1 MKIRMSKRRRFLGSK
16 FLTISTIS
24 LISSLAGID
33 GAEAESREPNVELS
47 STQELSP
54 LSGLLL
60 LLSVPEDYHSTSNL
74 SNSAIQVVSSES
86 GVVGNNLFPVNLES
100 QESVGGARSAEASP
114 TPNLPNSTIITP
126 ANSLSPLGQALPRNL
141 ETNPDGSQTP
151 ETNPT
156 PLNQP
161 VLINNPSSPT
171 TKIELKVSGEGRV
184 AADGRSLIT
193 ITGRIIDDKGELVP
207 NPPGVTEFKVTL
219 TTSAGRFVGTD
230 ADLDAL
236 GFQVVVKDGIFTVQ
250 IQSGIEAQ
258 RVRIRA
264 AAIVKESQD
273 TALNNRLIDRE
284 IEAFTQVEFI
294 TNLRPSLATGVVD
307 LRFGPRGLNYWGS
320 RRDFLRPELINENR
334 YEVSAGAQVFTTGRI
349 GEWLFTG
356 AINTRRN
363 LNERCDGSSR
373 LYQDQQFCEQQY
385 PVYGDSSR
393 VEYLAP
399 SRDSIFLRFERTSP
413 TPGAENDYLMWG
425 DYSTTE
431 LARSSQ
437 LFTSITRQLHGF
449 KTNFNFGNL
458 QLTALY
464 SYNIQG
470 FQRDAIV
477 PDGTSGFYFLSR
489 RLVVGGSE
497 DVFIETEE
505 QNRPGTVV
513 ERRQLSRGQ
522 DYEIDY
528 DRGTVIFRRPILALD
543 FDPFGNNLVRRIVV
557 TYQHESLNAGN
568 TNLYAGRL
576 QYNFLQ
582 GLPQTQQAFVGT
594 TFLRENMGMQSF
606 ELYGGDFRIPLGN
619 GQVIGEIARSRNNTL
634 AFGELRGTAYRLEA
648 ETNLSVGLAARV
660 YYRSVTENF
669 ANNSTASFSPGQ
681 TRTGGNITARIS
693 PSTNF
698 NVGIDYETNY
708 GIAPPVRTQLFDL
721 FNPVPQS
728 PPGARVDNSLTT
740 LRAGVQQQLGASQLN
755 LDLVN
760 RNRSVGGA
768 SRNENRSNLLG
779 NGNSSQFVSRLTVPV
794 TENLN
799 FRAQNELNLGDQTD
813 NLYPNRSTLGLD
825 WRVMQGVNVRLAH
838 QFLDARIFGRDSLT
852 SLDTVLDRRIGENTA
867 LTSRYSVYSGV
878 NGVIGQGAIGLNHNW
893 VVSKG
898 LRINLTYE
906 YIFNN
911 LFANTGAGTQ
921 FAQPYATG
929 QTSSSLGNFGGQ
941 SYSVGLE
948 YNPTQDF
955 QASARVER
963 RTSSAG
969 NNTVI
974 STAAAGRLSPSLTGL
989 FRYQQAGS
997 ANQLLQIGNTASLRL
1012 GLAFRDP
1019 ADDRFNA
1026 LLSYQYRSNPNTIPD
1041 NLLNSSG
1048 AGSRDHLLSIE
1059 GIYAPDWQWEFYGRY
1074 ALRQS
1079 TSFLANNIS
1088 TDSTVLLGQ
1097 IRATYRYDYRA
1108 DIAAEVRWIG
1118 QPSVNFGELGLALEG
1133 GYYLSPDLRA
1143 YVGYSFGSVSDN
1155 DFSGFRSRGGVYFGI
1170 TLKVNELWEGFGRQT
1185 PQPRTETAEAPPP
1198 QGINSVSNPINRDS
1212 PISYR

>member
-1 MKIRMSKRRRFLGSK
+1 MKMRMSKRRRYLGSS
-16 FLTISTIS
+16 FLKISKISTIVATTATIG
-24 LISSLAGID
+24 LISSLTGIN
-33 GAEAESREPNVELS
+33 GAEAEEQIPSLELS
-47 STQELSP
+47 TSQILP
-54 LSGLLL
+54 LSTTLLEVTEA
-60 LLSVPEDYHSTSNL
+60 SQSQDYHSTSNL
-74 SNSAIQVVSSES
+74 SNPAIQVRESES
-86 GVVGNNLFPVNLES
+86 GNQENNLFPN
-100 QESVGGARSAEASP
+100 P
-114 TPNLPNSTIITP
+114 PNSTTNPP
-126 ANSLSPLGQALPRNL
+126 ANSLSPLGQTLPRNL
-141 ETNPDGSQTP
+141 ETNPDRSQTP
-151 ETNPT
+151 ETTPT

-161 VLINNPSSPT
+161 VVITNPGSPT
-171 TKIELKVSGEGRV
+171 TKIELTVAGEGRV
-184 AADGRSLIT
+184 AADGRSLLT
-193 ITGRIIDDKGELVP
+193 ITGRIVDDKGELVP

-219 TTSAGRFVGTD
+219 TTSAGRFMGTD
-230 ADLDAL
+230 ADSDAL

-250 IQSGIEAQ
+250 LQSGIEAQ

-264 AAIVKESQD
+264 AAIVKESQN

-284 IEAFTQVEFI
+284 IEAFTQVEFV

-320 RRDFLRPELINENR
+320 RRDFLRPELINDNR

-373 LYQDQQFCEQQY
+373 LYQDQQICEQQY

-413 TPGAENDYLMWG
+413 TPGAETDYLMWG

-449 KTNFNFGNL
+449 KTNFSFGNL

-477 PDGTSGFYFLSR
+477 PDGTSGYYFLSR

-497 DVFIETEE
+497 DVFLETEE

-513 ERRQLSRGQ
+513 ERKQLSRGQ

-528 DRGTVIFRRPILALD
+528 DRGTLIFRRPILALD

-557 TYQHESLNAGN
+557 TYQHESLNASN

-594 TFLRENMGMQSF
+594 TYLRENMGMQLF

-619 GQVIGEIARSRNNTL
+619 GQIIGEIARSRNNTL
-634 AFGELRGTAYRLEA
+634 AFGELRGMAYRLEA
-648 ETNLSVGLAARV
+648 ETNLATGLAARA

-681 TRTGGNITARIS
+681 TRYGGNVTARIS
-693 PSTNF
+693 STTNF

-721 FNPVPQS
+721 FNPVPAS
-728 PPGARVDNSLTT
+728 PPGARVDNTLTT
-740 LRAGVQQQLGASQLN
+740 VRAGVQQQLGASQLN

-760 RNRSVGGA
+760 RNRSD
-768 SRNENRSNLLG
+768 RTNLLG
-779 NGNSSQFVSRLTVPV
+779 NGSSTQFVSRLNVPV

-799 FRAQNELNLGDQTD
+799 FRAQNELNLGDRTD

-898 LRINLTYE
+898 LRLNLTYE

-955 QASARVER
+955 QSSARIER

-997 ANQLLQIGNTASLRL
+997 SNQLLQIGNTASLRL
-1012 GLAFRDP
+1012 GVAFRDP

-1097 IRATYRYDYRA
+1097 IRATYRFDYRA

-1143 YVGYSFGSVSDN
+1143 YVGYSFGQVSDN

-1185 PQPRTETAEAPPP
+1185 PQPRNEVAEAPPP
-1198 QGINSVSNPINRDS
+1198 QGLATTTLPANNPVA
-1212 PISYR
+1212 PISSR

>member
-1 MKIRMSKRRRFLGSK
+1 MKMRMSKRRRYLGSS
-16 FLTISTIS
+16 FLKISKISTIVATTATIG
-24 LISSLAGID
+24 LISSLTGIN
-33 GAEAESREPNVELS
+33 GAEAEENIPSLELL
-47 STQELSP
+47 STSQISP
-54 LSGLLL
+54 LSTP
-60 LLSVPEDYHSTSNL
+60 LSEVTEASRSQDYHSTSNL
-74 SNSAIQVVSSES
+74 SSSAIQVRES
-86 GVVGNNLFPVNLES
+86 ASGNQENNLFPN
-100 QESVGGARSAEASP
+100 P
-114 TPNLPNSTIITP
+114 PNSTTNPP
-126 ANSLSPLGQALPRNL
+126 ANPLSPLGQTLPRNL
-141 ETNPDGSQTP
+141 ETNPDRSQTP
-151 ETNPT
+151 ETTPT

-161 VLINNPSSPT
+161 VLITNPGSPT
-171 TKIELKVSGEGRV
+171 TKIELTVAGEGRV
-184 AADGRSLIT
+184 AADGRSLLT
-193 ITGRIIDDKGELVP
+193 ITGRIVDDKGELVP

-219 TTSAGRFVGTD
+219 TTSAGKFMGTD

-250 IQSGIEAQ
+250 LQSGIEAQ

-273 TALNNRLIDRE
+273 TALNNRPLDRE
-284 IEAFTQVEFI
+284 IEAFTQVEFV

-320 RRDFLRPELINENR
+320 RRDFLRPELINDNR

-413 TPGAENDYLMWG
+413 TPGTETDYLMWG

-477 PDGTSGFYFLSR
+477 PDGTSGYYFLSR

-513 ERRQLSRGQ
+513 ERKQLSRGP

-528 DRGTVIFRRPILALD
+528 DRGTLIFRRPILALD

-557 TYQHESLNAGN
+557 TYQHESLNASN

-594 TFLRENMGMQSF
+594 TYLRENMGMQLF

-634 AFGELRGTAYRLEA
+634 AFGELRGMAYRLEA
-648 ETNLSVGLAARV
+648 ETNLATGLAARA

-681 TRTGGNITARIS
+681 TRYGGNVTARIS

-721 FNPVPQS
+721 FNPVPES

-740 LRAGVQQQLGASQLN
+740 VRAGVQQQLGASQLN

-760 RNRSVGGA
+760 RNRSD
-768 SRNENRSNLLG
+768 RSNLLG
-779 NGNSSQFVSRLTVPV
+779 NGSSTQFVSRLNVPV

-799 FRAQNELNLGDQTD
+799 FRAQNELNLGDRTD

-825 WRVMQGVNVRLAH
+825 WRVMQGINVRLAH

-898 LRINLTYE
+898 LRLNLTYE

-955 QASARVER
+955 QASARIER

-997 ANQLLQIGNTASLRL
+997 SNQLLQIGNTASLRL

-1097 IRATYRYDYRA
+1097 IRATYRFDYRA

-1185 PQPRTETAEAPPP
+1185 PQPRNEVAEAPPP
-1198 QGINSVSNPINRDS
+1198 QGLATTTLPANNPVA
-1212 PISYR
+1212 PISSR

>member
-1 MKIRMSKRRRFLGSK
+1 MKMRMSKRRRYLGSS
-16 FLTISTIS
+16 FLKISKISTIVATIG
-24 LISSLAGID
+24 LISSLTGIN
-33 GAEAESREPNVELS
+33 GAEAEENIPGLELL
-47 STQELSP
+47 STSQVSP
-54 LSGLLL
+54 LSTP
-60 LLSVPEDYHSTSNL
+60 LSEVTEASRSQDYHSTSNL
-74 SNSAIQVVSSES
+74 SSSAIQVRES
-86 GVVGNNLFPVNLES
+86 ASGNQENNLFPN
-100 QESVGGARSAEASP
+100 P
-114 TPNLPNSTIITP
+114 PNSTTNPP
-126 ANSLSPLGQALPRNL
+126 ANPLSPLGQTLPRNL
-141 ETNPDGSQTP
+141 ETNPDRSQTP
-151 ETNPT
+151 ETTPT

-161 VLINNPSSPT
+161 VLITNPGSPT
-171 TKIELKVSGEGRV
+171 TKIELTVAGEGRV
-184 AADGRSLIT
+184 AADGRSLLT
-193 ITGRIIDDKGELVP
+193 ITGRIVDDKGELVP

-219 TTSAGRFVGTD
+219 TTSAGKFMGTD

-250 IQSGIEAQ
+250 LQSGIEAQ

-273 TALNNRLIDRE
+273 TALNNRPLDRE
-284 IEAFTQVEFI
+284 IEAFTQVEFV

-320 RRDFLRPELINENR
+320 RRDFLRPELINDNR

-413 TPGAENDYLMWG
+413 TPGTETDYLMWG

-477 PDGTSGFYFLSR
+477 PDGTSGYYFLSR

-513 ERRQLSRGQ
+513 ERKQLSRGP

-528 DRGTVIFRRPILALD
+528 DRGTLIFRRPILALD

-557 TYQHESLNAGN
+557 TYQHESLNASN

-594 TFLRENMGMQSF
+594 TYLRENMGMQLF

-634 AFGELRGTAYRLEA
+634 AFGELRGMAYRLEA
-648 ETNLSVGLAARV
+648 ETNLATGLAARA

-681 TRTGGNITARIS
+681 TRYGGNVTARIS

-721 FNPVPQS
+721 FNPVPES

-740 LRAGVQQQLGASQLN
+740 VRAGVQQQLGASQLN

-760 RNRSVGGA
+760 RNRSD
-768 SRNENRSNLLG
+768 RSNLLG
-779 NGNSSQFVSRLTVPV
+779 NGSSTQFVSRLNVPV

-799 FRAQNELNLGDQTD
+799 FRAQNELNLGDRTD

-825 WRVMQGVNVRLAH
+825 WRVMQGMNVRLAH

-898 LRINLTYE
+898 LRLNLTYE

-955 QASARVER
+955 QASARIER

-997 ANQLLQIGNTASLRL
+997 SNQLLQIGNTASLRL

-1088 TDSTVLLGQ
+1088 TDSTVFLGQ
-1097 IRATYRYDYRA
+1097 IRATYRFDYRA

-1143 YVGYSFGSVSDN
+1143 YVGYGFGQVSDN

-1185 PQPRTETAEAPPP
+1185 PQPRNEVAEAPPP
-1198 QGINSVSNPINRDS
+1198 QGLATTTLPANNPVA
-1212 PISYR
+1212 PISSR

>member
-1 MKIRMSKRRRFLGSK
+1 MKMRMSKRRRYLGSS
-16 FLTISTIS
+16 FLKISKISTIVATTATIG
-24 LISSLAGID
+24 LISSLTGIN
-33 GAEAESREPNVELS
+33 GAEAEENIPSLELL
-47 STQELSP
+47 STSQISP
-54 LSGLLL
+54 LSTP
-60 LLSVPEDYHSTSNL
+60 LSEVTEASRSQDYHSTSNL
-74 SNSAIQVVSSES
+74 SSSAIQVRES
-86 GVVGNNLFPVNLES
+86 ASGNQENNLFPN
-100 QESVGGARSAEASP
+100 P
-114 TPNLPNSTIITP
+114 PNSTTNPP
-126 ANSLSPLGQALPRNL
+126 ANPLSPLGQTLPRNL
-141 ETNPDGSQTP
+141 ETNPDRSQTP
-151 ETNPT
+151 ETTPT

-161 VLINNPSSPT
+161 VLITNPGSPT
-171 TKIELKVSGEGRV
+171 TKIELKVTGEGRV
-184 AADGRSLIT
+184 AADGRSLLT
-193 ITGRIIDDKGELVP
+193 ITGRIVDDKGELVP

-219 TTSAGRFVGTD
+219 TTSAGKFMGTD

-250 IQSGIEAQ
+250 LQSGIEAQ
-258 RVRIRA
+258 RVLIRA

-273 TALNNRLIDRE
+273 TALNNRPLDRE
-284 IEAFTQVEFI
+284 IEAFTQVEFV

-320 RRDFLRPELINENR
+320 RRDFLRPELINDNR

-413 TPGAENDYLMWG
+413 TPGTETDYLMWG

-477 PDGTSGFYFLSR
+477 PDGTSGYYFLSR

-513 ERRQLSRGQ
+513 ERKQLSRGP

-528 DRGTVIFRRPILALD
+528 DRGTLIFRRPILALD

-557 TYQHESLNAGN
+557 TYQHESLNASN

-594 TFLRENMGMQSF
+594 TYLRENMGMQLF

-634 AFGELRGTAYRLEA
+634 AFGELRGMAYRLEA
-648 ETNLSVGLAARV
+648 ETNLATGLAARA

-681 TRTGGNITARIS
+681 TRYGGNVTARIS

-721 FNPVPQS
+721 FNPVPES

-740 LRAGVQQQLGASQLN
+740 VRAGVQQQLGASQLN

-760 RNRSVGGA
+760 RNRSD
-768 SRNENRSNLLG
+768 RSNLLG
-779 NGNSSQFVSRLTVPV
+779 NGSSTQFVSRLNVPV

-799 FRAQNELNLGDQTD
+799 FRAQNELNLGDRTD

-825 WRVMQGVNVRLAH
+825 WRVMQGINVRLAH

-898 LRINLTYE
+898 LRLNLTYE

-955 QASARVER
+955 QASARIER

-997 ANQLLQIGNTASLRL
+997 SNQLLQIGNTASLRL

-1097 IRATYRYDYRA
+1097 IRATYRFDYRA

-1185 PQPRTETAEAPPP
+1185 PQPRNEVAEAPPP
-1198 QGINSVSNPINRDS
+1198 QGLATTTLPANNPVA
-1212 PISYR
+1212 PISSR

>member
-1 MKIRMSKRRRFLGSK
+1 MRIKMRKRRHVLGSSLLALS
-16 FLTISTIS
+16 FLVASGGV
-24 LISSLAGID
+24 ARV
-33 GAEAESREPNVELS
+33 GAEEE
-47 STQELSP
+47 
-54 LSGLLL
+54 
-60 LLSVPEDYHSTSNL
+60 
-74 SNSAIQVVSSES
+74 
-86 GVVGNNLFPVNLES
+86 
-100 QESVGGARSAEASP
+100 
-114 TPNLPNSTIITP
+114 TPNLELRSSELESENNHSTGISRQAVPRILEESGARRAELFPNLLGVADNSPPAGNSQAIQTSQVQPISIAETRINLWSQSTQSTQSTQSVGINNPSPNNNPTVQLSQLAGQTTP
-126 ANSLSPLGQALPRNL
+126 G
-141 ETNPDGSQTP
+141 DSQVP
-151 ETNPT
+151 PAPST

-161 VLINNPSSPT
+161 VTITDPGSPT
-171 TKIELKVSGEGRV
+171 TKIEFIVAGEGRV

-193 ITGRIIDDKGELVP
+193 LRGRIVNDRGDLITTNAPD
-207 NPPGVTEFKVTL
+207 FKVTL
-219 TTSAGRFVGTD
+219 TTSAGRFTGTD
-230 ADLDAL
+230 ADPDAL
-236 GFQVVVKDGIFTVQ
+236 GFQVVVKDGTFTVQ
-250 IQSGIEAQ
+250 LQSGIEAQ
-258 RVRIRA
+258 RVRIRV
-264 AAIVKESQD
+264 AAIVKETQD
-273 TALNNRLIDRE
+273 LALNNRAIDRE
-284 IEAFTQVEFI
+284 IEAFTQVEFVP
-294 TNLRPSLATGVVD
+294 NLRPSLATGVVD
-307 LRFGPRGLNYWGS
+307 LRVGPRGLDYWGS
-320 RRDFLRPELINENR
+320 RRDFLRPDLINDNR
-334 YEVSAGAQVFTTGRI
+334 YEVRAGAQVFATGSL

-356 AINTRRN
+356 AVNTRRN
-363 LNERCDGSSR
+363 LNERCDGSTR
-373 LYQDQQFCEQQY
+373 LFQDQQTCEQQY

-393 VEYLAP
+393 VDYLTP

-413 TPGAENDYLMWG
+413 TPGAETDYAMWG
-425 DYSTTE
+425 DYNTRE

-437 LFTSITRQLHGF
+437 LFTAITRQLHGF
-449 KTNFNFGNL
+449 KGNFSFGDL
-458 QLTALY
+458 QLTTLY

-477 PDGTSGFYFLSR
+477 PDGTSGYYFLSR

-497 DVFIETEE
+497 NVFIETEE
-505 QNRPGTVV
+505 QNRPGTVI
-513 ERRQLSRGQ
+513 ERRQVNRGQ

-528 DRGTVIFRRPILALD
+528 DRGTLIFRRPVLALD

-576 QYNFLQ
+576 QYNLLQ
-582 GLPQTQQAFVGT
+582 GLTQSQQAFVGT
-594 TFLRENMGMQSF
+594 TYLRENMGMQLF
-606 ELYGGDFRIPLGN
+606 ELYGGDFRIPLGS
-619 GQVIGEIARSRNNTL
+619 GQIIGEMARSRNNTFN
-634 AFGELRGTAYRLEA
+634 FGELRGTAYRLEA
-648 ETNLSVGLAARV
+648 ETNITTGLAARA

-669 ANNSTASFSPGQ
+669 VNNATTSFSPGQ
-681 TRTGGNITARIS
+681 TRYGANFSARLGSATTFNGG
-693 PSTNF
+693 
-698 NVGIDYETNY
+698 VDYESNF
-708 GIAPPVRTQLFDL
+708 GVAPSVRTQLFDL

-728 PPGARVDNSLTT
+728 PPGSLVDNNLTT
-740 LRAGVQQQLGASQLN
+740 LRAGLQQQFGTVQLGV
-755 LDLVN
+755 DLVN
-760 RNRSVGGA
+760 RNRSDRA
-768 SRNENRSNLLG
+768 TTLG
-779 NGNSSQFVSRLTVPV
+779 TGSSTQVVSRLSAPL

-799 FRAQNELNLGDQTD
+799 LRLQNELNLGQRSDS
-813 NLYPNRSTLGLD
+813 LYPNRSTAGLD
-825 WRVMQGVNVRLAH
+825 WRVMQGVNVRLSH

-852 SLDTVLDRRIGENTA
+852 SLDTVLDSRIGENTS

-878 NGVIGQGAIGLNHNW
+878 NGMIGQGAIGLNHNW

-941 SYSVGLE
+941 SYSIGVE
-948 YNPTQDF
+948 YNPNQDF
-955 QASARVER
+955 QASARIER

-997 ANQLLQIGNTASLRL
+997 ANQLLQLGNTANLRL
-1012 GLAFRDP
+1012 GLAWRDP
-1019 ADDRFNA
+1019 ADDRYNF
-1026 LLSYQYRSNPNTIPD
+1026 LLSYQYRSNPSTIPG

-1074 ALRQS
+1074 ALRNS
-1079 TSFLANNIS
+1079 TSFLTNNIS
-1088 TDSTVLLGQ
+1088 TDSTVFLGQ

-1118 QPSVNFGELGLALEG
+1118 QPSANFGELGLALEG

-1143 YVGYSFGSVSDN
+1143 YVGYSFGRVSDN

>member
-1 MKIRMSKRRRFLGSK
+1 MKHRMNKRRRFLGSGLLK
-16 FLTISTIS
+16 IGTISTIS
-24 LISSLAGID
+24 LIASLTGMD
-33 GAEAESREPNVELS
+33 GAEAENREPSVEQGSSQELPQSSELS
-47 STQELSP
+47 
-54 LSGLLL
+54 L
-60 LLSVPEDYHSTSNL
+60 LLSGSEDSRSTRNL
-74 SNSAIQVVSSES
+74 FNPAIQAMGAES
-86 GVVGNNLFPVNLES
+86 GVPGNTLFPNSIANPITNPVANPLIS
-100 QESVGGARSAEASP
+100 QITSP
-114 TPNLPNSTIITP
+114 SITTTPTTDTTNPV
-126 ANSLSPLGQALPRNL
+126 LGQTLPRNL
-141 ETNPDGSQTP
+141 DTNPNGSQTP

-161 VLINNPSSPT
+161 VVITTPGSPT
-171 TKIELKVSGEGRV
+171 TKIELTVSGEGRV
-184 AADGRSLIT
+184 AADGRSLMT
-193 ITGRIIDDKGELVP
+193 ITGRIVNDKGELIP

-236 GFQVVVKDGIFTVQ
+236 GFQVVVKNGVFSVQ
-250 IQSGIEAQ
+250 LQSGIEAQ

-264 AAIVKESQD
+264 AAIVKETQD
-273 TALNNRLIDRE
+273 TALNNRLINRE
-284 IEAFTQVEFI
+284 IEAFTQVEFV

-320 RRDFLRPELINENR
+320 RRDFLRPELINDNR

-373 LYQDQQFCEQQY
+373 LFQDQQTCEQQY

-513 ERRQLSRGQ
+513 ERKQLSRGQ

-582 GLPQTQQAFVGT
+582 GLPQSQQAFVGT
-594 TFLRENMGMQSF
+594 TYLRENMGMQLF
-606 ELYGGDFRIPLGN
+606 ELYGGDFRVPLGN
-619 GQVIGEIARSRNNTL
+619 GQIIGEIARSRNNTL
-634 AFGELRGTAYRLEA
+634 AFGEMRGTAYRLEA
-648 ETNLSVGLAARV
+648 ETSLSTGLAARA

-681 TRTGGNITARIS
+681 TRYGGNVTARIS
-693 PSTNF
+693 PTTNF

-721 FNPVPQS
+721 FNPVPES

-740 LRAGVQQQLGASQLN
+740 VRAGVQQQLGASQLN

-760 RNRSVGGA
+760 RNRSD
-768 SRNENRSNLLG
+768 RSNLLG
-779 NGNSSQFVSRLTVPV
+779 NGNSTQFVSRLNVPV

-799 FRAQNELNLGDQTD
+799 FRAQNELNLGDRTD

-852 SLDTVLDRRIGENTA
+852 SLDTVLDRRIGENTS

-878 NGVIGQGAIGLNHNW
+878 NGVVGQGAIGLNHNW

-898 LRINLTYE
+898 LRLNLTYE

-948 YNPTQDF
+948 YNPSQDF
-955 QASARVER
+955 QASARIER

-997 ANQLLQIGNTASLRL
+997 SNQLLQIGNTASLRL

-1079 TSFLANNIS
+1079 TSFLASNLS

-1097 IRATYRYDYRA
+1097 IRATYRFDYRA

-1143 YVGYSFGSVSDN
+1143 YVGYSFGRVSDN
-1155 DFSGFRSRGGVYFGI
+1155 DFTGFRSRGGVYFGI

-1185 PQPRTETAEAPPP
+1185 PQPRTETAEAPPT
-1198 QGINSVSNPINRDS
+1198 QGSNAASTPMNRDR
-1212 PISYR
+1212 PLSY

>member
-1 MKIRMSKRRRFLGSK
+1 MKIRISKRRRFLGSGLLK
-16 FLTISTIS
+16 IGTISTIS
-24 LISSLAGID
+24 LISSLVGMDRAD
-33 GAEAESREPNVELS
+33 AENREPSVELENIQEVS
-47 STQELSP
+47 SSSESL
-54 LSGLLL
+54 LSGL
-60 LLSVPEDYHSTSNL
+60 SGSDVPEASRSADSHSTRNL
-74 SNSAIQVVSSES
+74 FNSAIQVVGVES
-86 GVVGNNLFPVNLES
+86 GIPGNSLFPS
-100 QESVGGARSAEASP
+100 SIASP
-114 TPNLPNSTIITP
+114 QIVPSSTPPNPTS
-126 ANSLSPLGQALPRNL
+126 AQALPL
-141 ETNPDGSQTP
+141 NPDIIPKEGQEP
-151 ETNPT
+151 EASPT

-161 VLINNPSSPT
+161 VVITNPGSPT
-171 TKIELKVSGEGRV
+171 TKIELTVTGEGRV

-193 ITGRIIDDKGELVP
+193 ITGRIVNDKGELIP

-219 TTSAGRFVGTD
+219 TTSAGRFIGTD
-230 ADLDAL
+230 ADSDAL
-236 GFQVVVKDGIFTVQ
+236 GFQVIVKDGTFTIQ
-250 IQSGIEAQ
+250 LQSGIEAQ
-258 RVRIRA
+258 RVRLRA
-264 AAIVKESQD
+264 AAIVKETQD
-273 TALNNRLIDRE
+273 TALNNQMIDRE

-294 TNLRPSLATGVVD
+294 PNLRPSIATGVVD

-320 RRDFLRPELINENR
+320 RRDFLRPDLINDNR

-373 LYQDQQFCEQQY
+373 LYQDQQVCEQQY

-393 VEYLAP
+393 VEYLAS

-413 TPGAENDYLMWG
+413 TPGAETDYLMWG

-437 LFTSITRQLHGF
+437 LFTSVTRQLHGF

-513 ERRQLSRGQ
+513 ERRQLNRGQ

-528 DRGTVIFRRPILALD
+528 DRGTLIFRRPILALD
-543 FDPFGNNLVRRIVV
+543 FDPFGNNLVRRIVT
-557 TYQHESLNAGN
+557 TYQYESLNAGN

-582 GLPQTQQAFVGT
+582 GLPQSQQAFVGT
-594 TFLRENMGMQSF
+594 TYLRENMGMQLF
-606 ELYGGDFRIPLGN
+606 ELYGGDFRIPFGN
-619 GQVIGEIARSRNNTL
+619 GQIIGEIARSRNNTL

-648 ETNLSVGLAARV
+648 ETSLATGLAARA

-681 TRTGGNITARIS
+681 TRYGGNITARIS
-693 PSTNF
+693 PTTNF
-698 NVGIDYETNY
+698 NAGIDYETNF
-708 GIAPPVRTQLFDL
+708 GIAPSVRTQVFDL
-721 FNPVPQS
+721 FNPVPQT
-728 PPGARVDNSLTT
+728 PPGARIDNTLTT
-740 LRAGVQQQLGASQLN
+740 VRAGVQQQLGASQLN

-760 RNRSVGGA
+760 RNRSD
-768 SRNENRSNLLG
+768 RTNLLG
-779 NGNSSQFVSRLTVPV
+779 NGNSTQFVSRLNVPV

-799 FRAQNELNLGDQTD
+799 FRAQNELNLGDCGNRSCDRSD

-867 LTSRYSVYSGV
+867 ITSRYSVYSGV
-878 NGVIGQGAIGLNHNW
+878 NGMIGQGAIGLNHNW

-929 QTSSSLGNFGGQ
+929 QTASSLGNFGGQ

-948 YNPTQDF
+948 YNPHQDF
-955 QASARVER
+955 QASARIER

-997 ANQLLQIGNTASLRL
+997 SNQLLQIGNTASLRL

-1019 ADDRFNA
+1019 TDDRFNA

-1041 NLLNSSG
+1041 DLLNGSG

-1079 TSFLANNIS
+1079 TSFLASNIS

-1108 DIAAEVRWIG
+1108 DLAAEVRWIG
-1118 QPSVNFGELGLALEG
+1118 QPSVNFGELGWALEG

-1143 YVGYSFGSVSDN
+1143 YVGYSFGRVSDN
-1155 DFSGFRSRGGVYFGI
+1155 DFTGFRSRGGVYFGI

-1185 PQPRTETAEAPPP
+1185 PQPRTETAEVPSP
-1198 QGINSVSNPINRDS
+1198 QGTNTLQGMNTASTPLNQSS
-1212 PISYR
+1212 PLSYR

>member
-1 MKIRMSKRRRFLGSK
+1 MA
-16 FLTISTIS
+16 TIG
-24 LISSLAGID
+24 LISSLTGIN
-33 GAEAESREPNVELS
+33 GAEAEENIPSLELS
-47 STQELSP
+47 TSQISP
-54 LSGLLL
+54 LSTP
-60 LLSVPEDYHSTSNL
+60 LSEVTEASRSQDYHSTSNL
-74 SNSAIQVVSSES
+74 SSSDIQVRES
-86 GVVGNNLFPVNLES
+86 ASGNQENNLFPN
-100 QESVGGARSAEASP
+100 P
-114 TPNLPNSTIITP
+114 PNSTTNPP
-126 ANSLSPLGQALPRNL
+126 ADPSSPLSQTLPRNL
-141 ETNPDGSQTP
+141 ETNPDRSQTP
-151 ETNPT
+151 ETTPT

-161 VLINNPSSPT
+161 VLITNPGSPT
-171 TKIELKVSGEGRV
+171 TKIELKVTGEGRV
-184 AADGRSLIT
+184 AADGRSLLT
-193 ITGRIIDDKGELVP
+193 ITGRIVDDKGELVP

-219 TTSAGRFVGTD
+219 TTSAGKFMGTD

-250 IQSGIEAQ
+250 LQSGIEAQ

-273 TALNNRLIDRE
+273 TALNNRLLDRE
-284 IEAFTQVEFI
+284 IEAFTQVEFV

-320 RRDFLRPELINENR
+320 RRDFLRPELINDNR

-413 TPGAENDYLMWG
+413 TPGAETDYLMWG

-449 KTNFNFGNL
+449 KTNFNFGDL

-477 PDGTSGFYFLSR
+477 PDGTSGYYFLSR

-513 ERRQLSRGQ
+513 ERKQLSRGP

-528 DRGTVIFRRPILALD
+528 DRGTLIFRRPILALD

-557 TYQHESLNAGN
+557 TYQHESLNASN

-594 TFLRENMGMQSF
+594 TYLRENMGMQLF

-634 AFGELRGTAYRLEA
+634 AFGELRGMAYRLEA
-648 ETNLSVGLAARV
+648 ETNLATGLAARA

-681 TRTGGNITARIS
+681 TRYGGNVTVRIS

-721 FNPVPQS
+721 FNPVPES

-740 LRAGVQQQLGASQLN
+740 VRAGVQQQLGASQLN

-760 RNRSVGGA
+760 RNRSD
-768 SRNENRSNLLG
+768 RSNLLG
-779 NGNSSQFVSRLTVPV
+779 NGSSTQFVSRLNVPV

-799 FRAQNELNLGDQTD
+799 FRAQNELNLGDRTD

-825 WRVMQGVNVRLAH
+825 WRVMQGMNVRLAH

-955 QASARVER
+955 QASARIER

-997 ANQLLQIGNTASLRL
+997 SNQLLQIGNTASLRL

-1097 IRATYRYDYRA
+1097 IRATYRFDYRA

-1185 PQPRTETAEAPPP
+1185 PQPRNEVAEAPPP
-1198 QGINSVSNPINRDS
+1198 QGLATTTLPTNNPVA
-1212 PISYR
+1212 PISSR

>member
-1 MKIRMSKRRRFLGSK
+1 MKMRMSKRRRYLGSS
-16 FLTISTIS
+16 FLKISKISTIVATTATIG
-24 LISSLAGID
+24 LISSLTGIN
-33 GAEAESREPNVELS
+33 GAEAEEQIPSLELS
-47 STQELSP
+47 TSQILP
-54 LSGLLL
+54 LSTTLLEVTEA
-60 LLSVPEDYHSTSNL
+60 SQSQDYHSTSNL
-74 SNSAIQVVSSES
+74 SNPAIQVRESES
-86 GVVGNNLFPVNLES
+86 GNQENNLFPN
-100 QESVGGARSAEASP
+100 P
-114 TPNLPNSTIITP
+114 PNSTTNPP
-126 ANSLSPLGQALPRNL
+126 ANSLSPLGQTLPRNL
-141 ETNPDGSQTP
+141 ETNPDRSQTP
-151 ETNPT
+151 ETTPT

-161 VLINNPSSPT
+161 VVITNPGSPT
-171 TKIELKVSGEGRV
+171 TKIELTVAGEGRV
-184 AADGRSLIT
+184 AADGRSLLT
-193 ITGRIIDDKGELVP
+193 ITGRIVDDKGELVP

-219 TTSAGRFVGTD
+219 TTSAGRFMGTD
-230 ADLDAL
+230 ADSDAL

-250 IQSGIEAQ
+250 LQSGIEAQ

-264 AAIVKESQD
+264 AAIVKESQN

-284 IEAFTQVEFI
+284 IEAFTQVEFV

-320 RRDFLRPELINENR
+320 RRDFLRPELINDNR

-373 LYQDQQFCEQQY
+373 LYQDQQICEQQY

-413 TPGAENDYLMWG
+413 TPGAETDYLMWG

-449 KTNFNFGNL
+449 KTNFSFGNL

-477 PDGTSGFYFLSR
+477 PDGTSGYYFLSR

-497 DVFIETEE
+497 DVFLENEE

-513 ERRQLSRGQ
+513 ERKQLSRGQ

-528 DRGTVIFRRPILALD
+528 DRGTLIFRRPILALD

-557 TYQHESLNAGN
+557 TYQHESLNASN

-594 TFLRENMGMQSF
+594 TYLRENMGMQLF

-619 GQVIGEIARSRNNTL
+619 GQIIGEIARSRNNTL
-634 AFGELRGTAYRLEA
+634 AFGELRGMAYRLEA
-648 ETNLSVGLAARV
+648 ETNLATGLAARA

-681 TRTGGNITARIS
+681 TRYGGNVTARIS
-693 PSTNF
+693 STTNF

-721 FNPVPQS
+721 FNPVPAS
-728 PPGARVDNSLTT
+728 PPGARVDNTLTT
-740 LRAGVQQQLGASQLN
+740 VRAGVQQQLGASQLN

-760 RNRSVGGA
+760 RNRSD
-768 SRNENRSNLLG
+768 RTNLLG
-779 NGNSSQFVSRLTVPV
+779 NGSSTQFVSRLNVPV

-799 FRAQNELNLGDQTD
+799 FRAQNELNLGDRTD

-955 QASARVER
+955 QASARIER

-997 ANQLLQIGNTASLRL
+997 SNQLLQIGNTASLRL

-1097 IRATYRYDYRA
+1097 IRATYRFDYRA

-1143 YVGYSFGSVSDN
+1143 YVGYSFGQVSDN

-1185 PQPRTETAEAPPP
+1185 PQPRNEVAEAPPP
-1198 QGINSVSNPINRDS
+1198 QGLATTTLPANNPVA
-1212 PISYR
+1212 PISSR

>member
-1 MKIRMSKRRRFLGSK
+1 MKMRMSKRRRYLGSS
-16 FLTISTIS
+16 FLKISKISTIVATTATIG
-24 LISSLAGID
+24 LISSLTGIN
-33 GAEAESREPNVELS
+33 GAEAEENIPSLELL
-47 STQELSP
+47 STSQILP
-54 LSGLLL
+54 LSTP
-60 LLSVPEDYHSTSNL
+60 LSEVTEASRSQDYHSTSNL
-74 SNSAIQVVSSES
+74 SSSAIQVRES
-86 GVVGNNLFPVNLES
+86 ASGNQENNLFPN
-100 QESVGGARSAEASP
+100 P
-114 TPNLPNSTIITP
+114 PNSTTNPP
-126 ANSLSPLGQALPRNL
+126 ANPLSPLGQTLPRNL
-141 ETNPDGSQTP
+141 ETNPDRSQTP
-151 ETNPT
+151 ETTPT

-161 VLINNPSSPT
+161 VLITNPGSPT
-171 TKIELKVSGEGRV
+171 TKIELKVTGEGRV
-184 AADGRSLIT
+184 AADGRSLLT
-193 ITGRIIDDKGELVP
+193 ITGRIVDDKGELVP

-219 TTSAGRFVGTD
+219 TTSAGKFMGTD

-250 IQSGIEAQ
+250 LQSGIEAQ
-258 RVRIRA
+258 RVLIRA

-273 TALNNRLIDRE
+273 TALNNRPLDRE
-284 IEAFTQVEFI
+284 IEAFTQVEFV

-320 RRDFLRPELINENR
+320 RRDFLRPELINDNR

-413 TPGAENDYLMWG
+413 TPGTETDYLMWG

-477 PDGTSGFYFLSR
+477 PDGTSGYYFLSR

-513 ERRQLSRGQ
+513 ERKQLSRGP

-528 DRGTVIFRRPILALD
+528 DRGTLIFRRPILALD

-557 TYQHESLNAGN
+557 TYQHESLNASN

-594 TFLRENMGMQSF
+594 TYLRENMGMQLF

-634 AFGELRGTAYRLEA
+634 AFGELRGMAYRLEA
-648 ETNLSVGLAARV
+648 ETNLATGLAARA

-681 TRTGGNITARIS
+681 TRYGGNVTARIS

-721 FNPVPQS
+721 FNPVPES

-740 LRAGVQQQLGASQLN
+740 VRAGVQQQLGASQLN

-760 RNRSVGGA
+760 RNRSD
-768 SRNENRSNLLG
+768 RSNLLG
-779 NGNSSQFVSRLTVPV
+779 NGSSTQFVSRLNVPV

-799 FRAQNELNLGDQTD
+799 FRAQNELNLGDRTD

-825 WRVMQGVNVRLAH
+825 WRVMQGMNVRLAH

-893 VVSKG
+893 VISKG

-955 QASARVER
+955 QASARIER

-997 ANQLLQIGNTASLRL
+997 SNQLLQIGNTASLRL

-1097 IRATYRYDYRA
+1097 IRATYRFDYRA

-1185 PQPRTETAEAPPP
+1185 PQPRNEVAEAPPP
-1198 QGINSVSNPINRDS
+1198 QGLATTTLPANNPVA
-1212 PISYR
+1212 PISSR

>member
-1 MKIRMSKRRRFLGSK
+1 MKMRMSKRRRYLGSS
-16 FLTISTIS
+16 FLKISKISTIVATTATIG
-24 LISSLAGID
+24 LISSLTGIN
-33 GAEAESREPNVELS
+33 GAEAEENIPGLELL
-47 STQELSP
+47 STSQISP
-54 LSGLLL
+54 LSTP
-60 LLSVPEDYHSTSNL
+60 LSEVTEASRSQDYHSTSNL
-74 SNSAIQVVSSES
+74 SSSAIQVRES
-86 GVVGNNLFPVNLES
+86 ASGNQENNLFPN
-100 QESVGGARSAEASP
+100 P
-114 TPNLPNSTIITP
+114 PNSTTNPP
-126 ANSLSPLGQALPRNL
+126 ANPLSPLGQTLPRNL
-141 ETNPDGSQTP
+141 ETNPDRSQTP
-151 ETNPT
+151 ETTPT

-161 VLINNPSSPT
+161 VLITNPSSPT
-171 TKIELKVSGEGRV
+171 TKIELTVTGEGRV
-184 AADGRSLIT
+184 AADGRSLLT
-193 ITGRIIDDKGELVP
+193 ITGRIVDDKGELVP

-219 TTSAGRFVGTD
+219 TTSAGKFMGTD

-250 IQSGIEAQ
+250 LQSGIEAQ
-258 RVRIRA
+258 RVLIRA

-273 TALNNRLIDRE
+273 TALNNRPLDRE
-284 IEAFTQVEFI
+284 IEAFTQVEFV

-320 RRDFLRPELINENR
+320 RRDFLRPELINDNR

-413 TPGAENDYLMWG
+413 TPGAETDYLMWG

-477 PDGTSGFYFLSR
+477 PDGTSGYYFLSR

-513 ERRQLSRGQ
+513 ERKQLSRGP

-528 DRGTVIFRRPILALD
+528 DRGTLIFRRPILALD

-557 TYQHESLNAGN
+557 TYQHESLNASN

-594 TFLRENMGMQSF
+594 TYLRENMGMQLF

-634 AFGELRGTAYRLEA
+634 AFGELRGMAYRLEA
-648 ETNLSVGLAARV
+648 ETNLSTGLAARA

-681 TRTGGNITARIS
+681 TRYGGNVTARIS

-721 FNPVPQS
+721 FNPVPES

-740 LRAGVQQQLGASQLN
+740 VRAGVQQQLGASQLN

-760 RNRSVGGA
+760 RNRSD
-768 SRNENRSNLLG
+768 RSNLLG
-779 NGNSSQFVSRLTVPV
+779 NGNSTQFVSRLNVPV

-799 FRAQNELNLGDQTD
+799 FRAQNELNLGDRTD

-825 WRVMQGVNVRLAH
+825 WRVMQGMNVRLAH

-955 QASARVER
+955 QASARIER

-997 ANQLLQIGNTASLRL
+997 SNQLLQIGNTASLRL

-1097 IRATYRYDYRA
+1097 IRATYRFDYRA

-1185 PQPRTETAEAPPP
+1185 PQPRNEVAEAPPP
-1198 QGINSVSNPINRDS
+1198 QGLATTTLPANNPVA
-1212 PISYR
+1212 PISSR

>member
-1 MKIRMSKRRRFLGSK
+1 MKMRMSKRRRYLGSS
-16 FLTISTIS
+16 FLKISKISTIVATTATIG
-24 LISSLAGID
+24 LISSLTGIN
-33 GAEAESREPNVELS
+33 GAEAEENIPSLELL
-47 STQELSP
+47 STSQILP
-54 LSGLLL
+54 LSTP
-60 LLSVPEDYHSTSNL
+60 LSEVTEASRSQDYHSTSNL
-74 SNSAIQVVSSES
+74 SSSAIQVRES
-86 GVVGNNLFPVNLES
+86 ASGNQENNLFPN
-100 QESVGGARSAEASP
+100 P
-114 TPNLPNSTIITP
+114 PNSTTNPP
-126 ANSLSPLGQALPRNL
+126 ANPLSPLGQTLPRNL
-141 ETNPDGSQTP
+141 ETNPDRSQTP
-151 ETNPT
+151 ETTPT

-161 VLINNPSSPT
+161 VLITNPGSPT
-171 TKIELKVSGEGRV
+171 TKIELTVTGEGRV
-184 AADGRSLIT
+184 AADGRSLLT
-193 ITGRIIDDKGELVP
+193 ITGRIVDDKGELVP

-219 TTSAGRFVGTD
+219 TTSAGKFMGTD

-250 IQSGIEAQ
+250 LQSGIEAQ

-273 TALNNRLIDRE
+273 TALNNRPLDRE
-284 IEAFTQVEFI
+284 IEAFTQVEFV

-320 RRDFLRPELINENR
+320 RRDFLRPELINDNR

-413 TPGAENDYLMWG
+413 TPGTETDYLMWG

-477 PDGTSGFYFLSR
+477 PDGTSGYYFLSR

-513 ERRQLSRGQ
+513 ERKQLSRGP

-528 DRGTVIFRRPILALD
+528 DRGTLIFRRPILALD

-557 TYQHESLNAGN
+557 TYQHESLNASN

-594 TFLRENMGMQSF
+594 TYLRENMGMQLF

-634 AFGELRGTAYRLEA
+634 AFGELRGMAYRLEA
-648 ETNLSVGLAARV
+648 ETNLATGLAARA

-681 TRTGGNITARIS
+681 TRYGGNVTARIS

-721 FNPVPQS
+721 FNPVPES

-740 LRAGVQQQLGASQLN
+740 VRAGVQQQLGASQLN

-760 RNRSVGGA
+760 RNRSD
-768 SRNENRSNLLG
+768 RSNLLG
-779 NGNSSQFVSRLTVPV
+779 NGSSTQFVSRLNVPV

-799 FRAQNELNLGDQTD
+799 FRAQNELNLGDRTD

-825 WRVMQGVNVRLAH
+825 WRVMQGMNVRLAH

-955 QASARVER
+955 QASARIER

-997 ANQLLQIGNTASLRL
+997 SNQLLQIGNTASLRL

-1097 IRATYRYDYRA
+1097 IRATYRFDYRA

-1170 TLKVNELWEGFGRQT
+1170 TLKVNELWDGFGRQT
-1185 PQPRTETAEAPPP
+1185 PQPRNEVAEAPPP
-1198 QGINSVSNPINRDS
+1198 QDLATTTLPANNPVA
-1212 PISYR
+1212 PISSR

>member
-1 MKIRMSKRRRFLGSK
+1 MKMRMSKRRRYLGSS
-16 FLTISTIS
+16 FLKISKISTIVATTATIG
-24 LISSLAGID
+24 LISSLTGIN
-33 GAEAESREPNVELS
+33 GAEAEENIPSLELL
-47 STQELSP
+47 STSQILP
-54 LSGLLL
+54 LSAPI
-60 LLSVPEDYHSTSNL
+60 SEVTEASRSQDYHSTSNL
-74 SNSAIQVVSSES
+74 SSSAIQVRES
-86 GVVGNNLFPVNLES
+86 ASGNQENNLFPN
-100 QESVGGARSAEASP
+100 P
-114 TPNLPNSTIITP
+114 PNSTTNPP
-126 ANSLSPLGQALPRNL
+126 ANPLSPLGQTLPRNL
-141 ETNPDGSQTP
+141 ETNPDRSQTP
-151 ETNPT
+151 ETTPT

-161 VLINNPSSPT
+161 VLITNPGSPT
-171 TKIELKVSGEGRV
+171 TKIELTVTGEGRV
-184 AADGRSLIT
+184 AADGRSLLT
-193 ITGRIIDDKGELVP
+193 ITGRIVDDKGELVP

-219 TTSAGRFVGTD
+219 TTSAGKFMGTD

-250 IQSGIEAQ
+250 LQSGIEAQ

-273 TALNNRLIDRE
+273 TALNNRPLDRE
-284 IEAFTQVEFI
+284 IEAFTQVEFV

-320 RRDFLRPELINENR
+320 RRDFLRPELINDNR

-393 VEYLAP
+393 VGYLAP

-413 TPGAENDYLMWG
+413 TPGTETDYLMWG

-477 PDGTSGFYFLSR
+477 PDGTSGYYFLSR

-513 ERRQLSRGQ
+513 ERKQLSRGP

-528 DRGTVIFRRPILALD
+528 DRGTLIFRRPILALD

-557 TYQHESLNAGN
+557 TYQHESLNASN

-594 TFLRENMGMQSF
+594 TYLRENMGMQLF

-634 AFGELRGTAYRLEA
+634 AFGELRGMAYRLEA
-648 ETNLSVGLAARV
+648 ETNLATGLAARA

-681 TRTGGNITARIS
+681 TRYGGNVTARIS

-721 FNPVPQS
+721 FNPVPES

-740 LRAGVQQQLGASQLN
+740 VRAGVQQQLGASQLN

-760 RNRSVGGA
+760 RNRSD
-768 SRNENRSNLLG
+768 RSNLLG
-779 NGNSSQFVSRLTVPV
+779 NGNSTQFVSRLNVPV

-799 FRAQNELNLGDQTD
+799 FRAQNELNLGDRTD

-825 WRVMQGVNVRLAH
+825 WRVMQGINVRLAH

-898 LRINLTYE
+898 LRLNLTYE

-955 QASARVER
+955 QASARIER

-997 ANQLLQIGNTASLRL
+997 SNQLLQIGNTASLRL

-1097 IRATYRYDYRA
+1097 IRATYRFDYRA

-1185 PQPRTETAEAPPP
+1185 PQPRNEVAEAPPP
-1198 QGINSVSNPINRDS
+1198 QGLATTTLHANNPVA
-1212 PISYR
+1212 PISSR

>member
-1 MKIRMSKRRRFLGSK
+1 MKMRMSKRRRYLGSS
-16 FLTISTIS
+16 FLKISKISTIVATTATIG
-24 LISSLAGID
+24 LISSLTGIN
-33 GAEAESREPNVELS
+33 GAEAEENIPGLELL
-47 STQELSP
+47 STSQISP
-54 LSGLLL
+54 LSTP
-60 LLSVPEDYHSTSNL
+60 LSEVTEASRSQDYHSTSNL
-74 SNSAIQVVSSES
+74 SSSAIQVRES
-86 GVVGNNLFPVNLES
+86 ASGNQENNLFPN
-100 QESVGGARSAEASP
+100 P
-114 TPNLPNSTIITP
+114 PNSTTNPP
-126 ANSLSPLGQALPRNL
+126 ANPLSPLGQTLPRNL
-141 ETNPDGSQTP
+141 ETNPDRSQTP
-151 ETNPT
+151 ETTPT

-161 VLINNPSSPT
+161 VLITNPGSPT
-171 TKIELKVSGEGRV
+171 TKIELTVAGEGRV
-184 AADGRSLIT
+184 AADGRSLLT
-193 ITGRIIDDKGELVP
+193 ITGRIVDDKGELVP

-219 TTSAGRFVGTD
+219 TTSAGKFMGTD

-250 IQSGIEAQ
+250 LQSGIEAQ

-273 TALNNRLIDRE
+273 TALNNRPLDRE
-284 IEAFTQVEFI
+284 IEAFTQVEFV

-320 RRDFLRPELINENR
+320 RRDFLRPELINDNR

-413 TPGAENDYLMWG
+413 TPGTETDYLMWG

-477 PDGTSGFYFLSR
+477 PDGTSGYYFLSR

-513 ERRQLSRGQ
+513 ERKQLSRGP

-528 DRGTVIFRRPILALD
+528 DRGTLIFRRPILALD

-557 TYQHESLNAGN
+557 TYQHESLNASN

-594 TFLRENMGMQSF
+594 TYLRENMGMQLF

-634 AFGELRGTAYRLEA
+634 AFGELRGMAYRLEA
-648 ETNLSVGLAARV
+648 ETNLATGLAARA

-681 TRTGGNITARIS
+681 TRYGGNVTARIS

-721 FNPVPQS
+721 FNPVPES

-740 LRAGVQQQLGASQLN
+740 VRAGVQQQLGASQLN

-760 RNRSVGGA
+760 RNRSD
-768 SRNENRSNLLG
+768 RSNLLG
-779 NGNSSQFVSRLTVPV
+779 NGSSTQFVSRLNVPV

-799 FRAQNELNLGDQTD
+799 FRAQNELNLGDRTD

-825 WRVMQGVNVRLAH
+825 WRVMQGMNVRLAH

-955 QASARVER
+955 QASARIER

-997 ANQLLQIGNTASLRL
+997 SNQLLQIGNTASLRL

-1097 IRATYRYDYRA
+1097 IRATYRFDYRA

-1185 PQPRTETAEAPPP
+1185 PQPRNEVAEAPPP
-1198 QGINSVSNPINRDS
+1198 QGLATTTLPANNPVA
-1212 PISYR
+1212 PISSR

>member
-1 MKIRMSKRRRFLGSK
+1 MKMRMSKRRRYLGSS
-16 FLTISTIS
+16 FLKISKISTIVATTATIG
-24 LISSLAGID
+24 LISSLTGIN
-33 GAEAESREPNVELS
+33 GAEAEENIPSLELL
-47 STQELSP
+47 STSQISP
-54 LSGLLL
+54 LSTP
-60 LLSVPEDYHSTSNL
+60 LSEVTEASRSQDYHSTSNL
-74 SNSAIQVVSSES
+74 SSSAIQVRES
-86 GVVGNNLFPVNLES
+86 ASGNQENNLFPN
-100 QESVGGARSAEASP
+100 P
-114 TPNLPNSTIITP
+114 PNSTTNPP
-126 ANSLSPLGQALPRNL
+126 ANPLSPLGQTLPRNL
-141 ETNPDGSQTP
+141 ETNPDRSQTP
-151 ETNPT
+151 ETTPT

-161 VLINNPSSPT
+161 VLITNPGSPT
-171 TKIELKVSGEGRV
+171 TKIELTVAGEGRV
-184 AADGRSLIT
+184 AADGRSLLT
-193 ITGRIIDDKGELVP
+193 ITGRIVDDKGELVP

-219 TTSAGRFVGTD
+219 TTSAGKFMGTD

-250 IQSGIEAQ
+250 LQSGIEAQ

-273 TALNNRLIDRE
+273 TALNNRPLDRE
-284 IEAFTQVEFI
+284 IEAFTQVEFV

-320 RRDFLRPELINENR
+320 RRDFLRPELINDNR

-413 TPGAENDYLMWG
+413 TPGTETDYLMWG

-477 PDGTSGFYFLSR
+477 PDGTSGYYFLSR

-513 ERRQLSRGQ
+513 ERKQLSRGP

-528 DRGTVIFRRPILALD
+528 DRGTLIFRRPILALD

-557 TYQHESLNAGN
+557 TYQHESLNASN

-594 TFLRENMGMQSF
+594 TYLRENMGMQLF

-634 AFGELRGTAYRLEA
+634 AFGELRGMAYRLEA
-648 ETNLSVGLAARV
+648 ETNLATGLAARA

-681 TRTGGNITARIS
+681 TRYGGNVTARIS

-721 FNPVPQS
+721 FNPVPES

-740 LRAGVQQQLGASQLN
+740 VRAGVQQQLGASQLN

-760 RNRSVGGA
+760 RNRSD
-768 SRNENRSNLLG
+768 RSNLLG
-779 NGNSSQFVSRLTVPV
+779 NGSSTQFVSRLNVPV

-799 FRAQNELNLGDQTD
+799 FRAQNELNLGDRTD

-825 WRVMQGVNVRLAH
+825 WRVMQGMNVRLAH

-955 QASARVER
+955 QASARIER

-997 ANQLLQIGNTASLRL
+997 SNQLLQIGNTASLRL

-1097 IRATYRYDYRA
+1097 IRATYRFDYRA

-1185 PQPRTETAEAPPP
+1185 PQPRNEVAEAPPP
-1198 QGINSVSNPINRDS
+1198 QGLATTTLPANNPVA
-1212 PISYR
+1212 PISSR

>member
-1 MKIRMSKRRRFLGSK
+1 MKMRMSKRRRYLGSS
-16 FLTISTIS
+16 FLKISKISTIVATTATIG
-24 LISSLAGID
+24 LISSLTGIN
-33 GAEAESREPNVELS
+33 GAEAEENIPGLELL
-47 STQELSP
+47 STSQISP
-54 LSGLLL
+54 LSTP
-60 LLSVPEDYHSTSNL
+60 LSEVTEASRSQDYHSTSNL
-74 SNSAIQVVSSES
+74 SSSAIQVRES
-86 GVVGNNLFPVNLES
+86 ASGNQENNLFPN
-100 QESVGGARSAEASP
+100 P
-114 TPNLPNSTIITP
+114 PNSTTNPP
-126 ANSLSPLGQALPRNL
+126 ANPLSPLGQTLPRNL
-141 ETNPDGSQTP
+141 ETNPDRSQTP
-151 ETNPT
+151 ETTPT

-161 VLINNPSSPT
+161 VLITNPGSPT
-171 TKIELKVSGEGRV
+171 TKIELTVAGEGRV
-184 AADGRSLIT
+184 AADGRSLLT
-193 ITGRIIDDKGELVP
+193 ITGRIVDDKGELVP

-219 TTSAGRFVGTD
+219 TTSAGKFMGTD

-250 IQSGIEAQ
+250 LQSGIEAQ

-273 TALNNRLIDRE
+273 TALNNRPLDRE
-284 IEAFTQVEFI
+284 IEAFTQVEFV

-320 RRDFLRPELINENR
+320 RRDFLRPELINDNR

-413 TPGAENDYLMWG
+413 TPGTETDYLMWG

-477 PDGTSGFYFLSR
+477 PDGTSGYYFLSR

-513 ERRQLSRGQ
+513 ERKQLSRGP

-528 DRGTVIFRRPILALD
+528 DRGTLIFRRPILALD

-557 TYQHESLNAGN
+557 TYQHESLNASN

-594 TFLRENMGMQSF
+594 TYLRENMGMQLF

-634 AFGELRGTAYRLEA
+634 AFGELRGMAYRLEA
-648 ETNLSVGLAARV
+648 ETNLATGLAARA

-681 TRTGGNITARIS
+681 TRYGGNVTARIS

-721 FNPVPQS
+721 FNPVPES

-740 LRAGVQQQLGASQLN
+740 VRAGVQQQLGASQLN

-760 RNRSVGGA
+760 RNRSD
-768 SRNENRSNLLG
+768 RSNLLG
-779 NGNSSQFVSRLTVPV
+779 NGNSTQFVSRLNVPV

-799 FRAQNELNLGDQTD
+799 FRAQNELNLGDRTD

-825 WRVMQGVNVRLAH
+825 WRVMQGMNVRLAH

-955 QASARVER
+955 QASARIER

-997 ANQLLQIGNTASLRL
+997 SNQLLQIGNTASLRL

-1097 IRATYRYDYRA
+1097 IRATYRFDYRA

-1185 PQPRTETAEAPPP
+1185 PQPRNEVAEAPPP
-1198 QGINSVSNPINRDS
+1198 QGLATTTLPANNPVA
-1212 PISYR
+1212 PISSR

>member
-1 MKIRMSKRRRFLGSK
+1 MKHRMNKRRRFLGSGLLK
-16 FLTISTIS
+16 IGTISTIS
-24 LISSLAGID
+24 LISSLAGMD
-33 GAEAESREPNVELS
+33 GAEAETREPSAELGS
-47 STQELSP
+47 IQEFP
-54 LSGLLL
+54 
-60 LLSVPEDYHSTSNL
+60 N
-74 SNSAIQVVSSES
+74 SSES
-86 GVVGNNLFPVNLES
+86 SSGLADSHSTRNLFNSPIQVMGTESGVPGNNLFPNSIANPIANPIIS
-100 QESVGGARSAEASP
+100 QNTNPLITTTPITDTINPVVGQ
-114 TPNLPNSTIITP
+114 T
-126 ANSLSPLGQALPRNL
+126 LPRNL
-141 ETNPDGSQTP
+141 DTNPDGSQTP

-161 VLINNPSSPT
+161 VVIMTPGSPT
-171 TKIELKVSGEGRV
+171 TKIELTVTGEGRV

-193 ITGRIIDDKGELVP
+193 ITGRIVDDKGELVP
-207 NPPGVTEFKVTL
+207 NPPVPTEFKVTL
-219 TTSAGRFVGTD
+219 TTSAGRFIGTD

-236 GFQVVVKDGIFTVQ
+236 GFQVSVRDGIFTVQ
-250 IQSGIEAQ
+250 LQSGIEAQ

-264 AAIVKESQD
+264 AAIVKEAQD

-284 IEAFTQVEFI
+284 IEAFTQVEFV
-294 TNLRPSLATGVVD
+294 TNLRPSIATGVVD

-320 RRDFLRPELINENR
+320 RRDFLRPELINDNR

-363 LNERCDGSSR
+363 LNERCDGSTR
-373 LYQDQQFCEQQY
+373 LYQDQQVCEQQY

-437 LFTSITRQLHGF
+437 LFTSVTRQLHGF

-513 ERRQLSRGQ
+513 ERKQLSRGQ

-582 GLPQTQQAFVGT
+582 GLPQSQQAFVGT
-594 TFLRENMGMQSF
+594 TYLRENMGMQLF

-619 GQVIGEIARSRNNTL
+619 GQIIGEIARSRNNTL

-648 ETNLSVGLAARV
+648 ETSLSTGLAARA

-681 TRTGGNITARIS
+681 TRYGGNITARIS
-693 PSTNF
+693 PTTNF

-760 RNRSVGGA
+760 RNRSD
-768 SRNENRSNLLG
+768 RTNLLG
-779 NGNSSQFVSRLTVPV
+779 NGNSTQFVSRLNVPV

-799 FRAQNELNLGDQTD
+799 FRAQNELNLGDRTD

-893 VVSKG
+893 VVSQG

-948 YNPTQDF
+948 YNPNQDF
-955 QASARVER
+955 QASARIEH

-1079 TSFLANNIS
+1079 TSFLASNIS

-1097 IRATYRYDYRA
+1097 IRATYRFDYRA

-1143 YVGYSFGSVSDN
+1143 YVGYSFGQVSDN
-1155 DFSGFRSRGGVYFGI
+1155 DFTGFRSRGGVYFGI

-1185 PQPRTETAEAPPP
+1185 PQPAT
-1198 QGINSVSNPINRDS
+1198 V
-1212 PISYR
+1212 ISQQ

>member
-1 MKIRMSKRRRFLGSK
+1 MKMRMSKRRRYLGSS
-16 FLTISTIS
+16 FLKISKISTIVATTATIG
-24 LISSLAGID
+24 LISSLTGIN
-33 GAEAESREPNVELS
+33 GAEAEENIPSLELL
-47 STQELSP
+47 STSQILPLLTP
-54 LSGLLL
+54 LSEVTEA
-60 LLSVPEDYHSTSNL
+60 SRSQDYHSTSNL
-74 SNSAIQVVSSES
+74 SSSAIQVRES
-86 GVVGNNLFPVNLES
+86 ASGNQENNLFPN
-100 QESVGGARSAEASP
+100 P
-114 TPNLPNSTIITP
+114 PNSTTNPP
-126 ANSLSPLGQALPRNL
+126 ANPLSPLGQTLPRNL
-141 ETNPDGSQTP
+141 ETNPDRSQTP
-151 ETNPT
+151 ETTPT

-161 VLINNPSSPT
+161 VLITNPGSPT
-171 TKIELKVSGEGRV
+171 TKIELTVAGEGRV
-184 AADGRSLIT
+184 AADGRSLLT
-193 ITGRIIDDKGELVP
+193 ITGRIVDDKGELVP

-219 TTSAGRFVGTD
+219 TTSAGKFMGTD

-250 IQSGIEAQ
+250 LQSGIEAQ
-258 RVRIRA
+258 RVLIRA

-273 TALNNRLIDRE
+273 TALNNRPLDRE
-284 IEAFTQVEFI
+284 IEAFTQVEFV

-320 RRDFLRPELINENR
+320 RRDFLRPELINDNR

-393 VEYLAP
+393 VEYLTP

-413 TPGAENDYLMWG
+413 TPGTETDYLMWG

-477 PDGTSGFYFLSR
+477 PDGTSGYYFLSR

-513 ERRQLSRGQ
+513 ERKQLSRGP

-528 DRGTVIFRRPILALD
+528 DRGTLIFRRPILALD

-557 TYQHESLNAGN
+557 TYQHESLNASN

-594 TFLRENMGMQSF
+594 TYLRENMGMQLF

-634 AFGELRGTAYRLEA
+634 AFGELRGMAYRLEA
-648 ETNLSVGLAARV
+648 ETNLATGLAARA

-681 TRTGGNITARIS
+681 TRYGGNVTARIS

-721 FNPVPQS
+721 FNPVPES

-740 LRAGVQQQLGASQLN
+740 VRAGVQQQLGASQLN

-760 RNRSVGGA
+760 RNRSD
-768 SRNENRSNLLG
+768 RSNLLG
-779 NGNSSQFVSRLTVPV
+779 NGSSTQFVSRLNVPV

-799 FRAQNELNLGDQTD
+799 FRAQNELNLGDRTD

-825 WRVMQGVNVRLAH
+825 WRVMQGMNVRLAH

-955 QASARVER
+955 QASARIER

-997 ANQLLQIGNTASLRL
+997 SNQLLQIGNTASLRL

-1088 TDSTVLLGQ
+1088 TDSTVFLGQ
-1097 IRATYRYDYRA
+1097 IRATYRFDYRA

-1143 YVGYSFGSVSDN
+1143 YVGYSFGQVSDN

-1185 PQPRTETAEAPPP
+1185 PQPRNEVAEAPPP
-1198 QGINSVSNPINRDS
+1198 QGLATTTLPANNPVA
-1212 PISYR
+1212 PISSR